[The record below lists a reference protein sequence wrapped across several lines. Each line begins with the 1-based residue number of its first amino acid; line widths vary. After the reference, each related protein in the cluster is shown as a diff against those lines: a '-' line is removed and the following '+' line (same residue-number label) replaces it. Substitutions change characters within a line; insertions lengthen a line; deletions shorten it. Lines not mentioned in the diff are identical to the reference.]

1 MAFPVRK
8 LQHCCFLLI
17 LHHVA
22 LVAPGRRRESDD
34 GCYTSMFSFGDS
46 LTDTGNLCFISPP
59 QTPNCLLPPYGNSYF
74 HHPNGRCSDGRLI
87 PDFIADYMGIPYLKP
102 YLGFKNGAVPR
113 HSIQHGLNFAVA
125 GATAL
130 DRTFFQEKGFV
141 VDAAA
146 NYSLM
151 VQLDWFKDVLTY
163 LCTSPSSCEEFLRSS
178 LFIVGEIGGND
189 YGYPLSETT
198 DFEVLRSYVTQ
209 VVSVVTSVIIEL
221 IDLGARTLMVPGSL
235 PLGCNPAYLTRLA
248 LKEKDEYDQSGC
260 LKWLNN
266 FFGYH
271 NQLLQIE
278 LRRLQ
283 VLYPHVNI
291 IYADYFHDA
300 LRMYRSPKQF
310 GFGTDYI
317 KVCCGGGGPYNF
329 NDTALCG
336 DAGVI
341 ACDDPSEYIYWDG
354 YHFTEAAYRWMA
366 KGLVYGPYTFPKF
379 SLTCSTIE
387 RPLEI

>member
-1 MAFPVRK
+1 MAASSP
-8 LQHCCFLLI
+8 I
-17 LHHVA
+17 
-22 LVAPGRRRESDD
+22 
-34 GCYTSMFSFGDS
+34 S
-46 LTDTGNLCFISPP
+46 L
-59 QTPNCLLPPYGNSYF
+59 
-74 HHPNGRCSDGRLI
+74 NGV
-87 PDFIADYMGIPYLKP
+87 
-102 YLGFKNGAVPR
+102 VPR
-113 HSIQHGLNFAVA
+113 QIIQYGLNFAVA

-130 DRTFFQEKGFV
+130 DRTFFQDKGFV
-141 VDAAA
+141 VDGAAA

-151 VQLDWFKDVLTY
+151 VQLDWFKDVLTDF
-163 LCTSPSSCEEFLRSS
+163 CTSPSSCKEFLGSS

-198 DFEVLRSYVTQ
+198 DFQVLRSYVTP
-209 VVSVVTSVIIEL
+209 VVSLVSSVIIEL

-235 PLGCNPAYLTRLA
+235 PLGCNPAYLTRFEVM
-248 LKEKDEYDQSGC
+248 EKDEYDQSGC

-266 FFGYH
+266 FFSYH

-310 GFGTDYI
+310 GFGTDFN

-336 DAGVI
+336 DEEVI

-366 KGLVYGPYTFPKF
+366 KGLVYGPYTSPKL
-379 SLTCSTIE
+379 SLHCITIE

>member
-22 LVAPGRRRESDD
+22 LVAPGRGESDD

-235 PLGCNPAYLTRLA
+235 PLGCNPAYLTSCFKSSFVGFKCCIPMSISSMQIISMMHCACTDL
-248 LKEKDEYDQSGC
+248 Q
-260 LKWLNN
+260 NN
-266 FFGYH
+266 
-271 NQLLQIE
+271 L
-278 LRRLQ
+278 
-283 VLYPHVNI
+283 
-291 IYADYFHDA
+291 
-300 LRMYRSPKQF
+300 
-310 GFGTDYI
+310 
-317 KVCCGGGGPYNF
+317 
-329 NDTALCG
+329 
-336 DAGVI
+336 
-341 ACDDPSEYIYWDG
+341 
-354 YHFTEAAYRWMA
+354 
-366 KGLVYGPYTFPKF
+366 GLVQIISRFAVEVEDHTI
-379 SLTCSTIE
+379 STI
-387 RPLEI
+387 RRYVAMQGS